1 MKMSNVALALSG
13 VVFGGV
19 LLSSHASAA
28 EGRLVVYCSD
38 TKYDVRARNHG
49 F

>member
-28 EGRLVVYCSD
+28 EGRLVVYCSAQN
-38 TKYDVRARNHG
+38 TMCEQQAQ